1 MGKTTTSWK
10 PGQSGNPAGRP
21 KGTKDAIN
29 KAFLE
34 DVTEDWRE
42 CGKEAL
48 ERARKE
54 RPAEYV
60 RMVASLLPKDQ
71 NLNVVTSDDALFHQ
85 VLELMNSDPAKENA
99 RLKAEI
105 AALKGEAPR
114 VIDREARELSAVPIS
129 GSRN

>member
-71 NLNVVTSDDALFHQ
+71 NLNVVTSTDDLFVQ
-85 VLELMNSDPAKENA
+85 MLDLINSGRTDDEVRKENA
-99 RLKAEI
+99 RVKAEI
-105 AALKGEAPR
+105 AALKGEAPH
-114 VIDREARELSAVPIS
+114 DDPGDQSEAVH
-129 GSRN
+129 